1 MFLKQI
7 ILTIKKQKVMNNS
20 KFLSKGWWLF
30 AAIMYF
36 PFIVFFYMGEK
47 MNSQFWKICSGVFV
61 VICAILLAL
70 YNSFG
75 NEIWFQCFAVSY
87 WIFGIVLT
95 LVAWNKYKKAFLS

>member
-7 ILTIKKQKVMNNS
+7 ILTIKKKVMNNS
-20 KFLSKGWWLF
+20 KFLSRSWWIF

-36 PFIVFFYMGEK
+36 PFIVFFYMGKK

>member
-1 MFLKQI
+1 
-7 ILTIKKQKVMNNS
+7 
-20 KFLSKGWWLF
+20 
-30 AAIMYF
+30 
-36 PFIVFFYMGEK
+36 